1 MGALSAVAQA
11 LPNSLKFP
19 RPSKGPYDD
28 HTRPNVGPTYGYDS
42 HMGHNF
48 RVPNLNGGCQ
58 GSEGCWKVQRLCTK
72 SDRPKMRGEFH
83 GRPICSFPLEPRSGS
98 STQTPT
104 LPHAPGGEDDVSYK
118 RLPQSYVLRLSR
130 RPYLFSTCSAG
141 YIYIYIF
148 RYSIY
153 IVLRICNVLI
163 YGCACMYG
171 CFALFVYFVLFVSAA
186 PAC

>member
-11 LPNSLKFP
+11 LPDSLKFP

-141 YIYIYIF
+141 YIYIYI
-148 RYSIY
+148 Y
-153 IVLRICNVLI
+153 IDIVYTSFYEFVMC
-163 YGCACMYG
+163 
-171 CFALFVYFVLFVSAA
+171 LFMDVHV
-186 PAC
+186 